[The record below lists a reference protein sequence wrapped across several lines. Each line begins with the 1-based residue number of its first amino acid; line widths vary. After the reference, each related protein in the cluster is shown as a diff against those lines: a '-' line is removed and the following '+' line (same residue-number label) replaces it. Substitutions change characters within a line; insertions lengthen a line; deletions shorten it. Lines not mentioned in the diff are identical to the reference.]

1 VAQELDFVERV
12 AIMREHLD
20 AMHRFYGVERG
31 VKIVRKHVQWYLQR
45 LQVDEQRIKL
55 FNRLDDPELQQRFL
69 SELNP
74 TLDKAA

>member
-1 VAQELDFVERV
+1 
-12 AIMREHLD
+12 MREHLD

-45 LQVDEQRIKL
+45 LQLDEQRIKL

-69 SELNP
+69 SELTP
-74 TLDKAA
+74 TLDRAA